1 MMANK
6 DLISQMVDDTIEQ
19 ENCSVGN
26 LLPFEIPTNTFTV
39 EAFYD
44 EKKQCFLITANGKS
58 LEIPKNWGPFKN
70 RIATEIVI
78 SKNDD
83 NYLFLDVLS
92 VFLGKRIDLLRIDL
106 MYSEKSITRAA

>member
-1 MMANK
+1 MANK

-19 ENCSVGN
+19 ENCSGGN

-39 EAFYD
+39 EAVYND
-44 EKKQCFLITANGKS
+44 IKKCFMITANDKS

-83 NYLFLDVLS
+83 NYLFLNVFS
-92 VFLGKRIDLLRIDL
+92 VFLGQRIDLLKVDL
-106 MYSEKSITRAA
+106 VYSQKSITRAA